1 MASERRLEKLNILI
15 REELARILEREI
27 EFPEG
32 TTMVTITRV
41 VISSDLHYGAAF
53 ISVLGE
59 KVNRALEIIS
69 QNIYHIQQQLNKKL
83 RIRPVPK
90 IHFEIDR
97 EEIKREGVE
106 SSLAELKSKGDL

>member
-15 REELARILEREI
+15 KEELALILEREI
-27 EFPEG
+27 EFPEEI
-32 TTMVTITRV
+32 TMVTITRV
-41 VISSDLHYGAAF
+41 VTSSNLYYGTAF

-59 KVNRALEIIS
+59 KVNGALEIIS

-90 IHFEIDR
+90 IHFEMDG
-97 EEIKREGVE
+97 EEIKREEVE
-106 SSLAELKSKGDL
+106 SSLAGLKRRGDL